1 MHPKLASLY
10 MLALAEAMAL
20 QRGAQPITDDT
31 LSHLAMGGF
40 TMQRLAEALLDD
52 IVEPQPR
59 SDHEIEEQMAGLTLE
74 MVVPASLDSVPA
86 SKLFAFRDRYAGER
100 AAFQQHIHAMVSS
113 LDIEGIIDPEALRDH
128 LQAQYEKTIRPQL
141 TDLRR
146 RLRDW
151 RIETVTSLVNLKVTA
166 PAGLSTAIGTWML
179 PSGRTVL
186 GAGAVAL
193 SVWRVWHDHSRARR
207 KTLSESPAYA
217 YFYHL
222 EAGLPPAKLAE
233 RIQRMSRRFLPRS

>member
-86 SKLFAFRDRYAGER
+86 SKLFAFRDRDGDESRQPQGNRTCGPLHRDRDMDVAVRSHGAWRGSRCPER
-100 AAFQQHIHAMVSS
+100 LAC
-113 LDIEGIIDPEALRDH
+113 
-128 LQAQYEKTIRPQL
+128 
-141 TDLRR
+141 
-146 RLRDW
+146 
-151 RIETVTSLVNLKVTA
+151 
-166 PAGLSTAIGTWML
+166 
-179 PSGRTVL
+179 
-186 GAGAVAL
+186 VA
-193 SVWRVWHDHSRARR
+193 
-207 KTLSESPAYA
+207 
-217 YFYHL
+217 
-222 EAGLPPAKLAE
+222 
-233 RIQRMSRRFLPRS
+233 